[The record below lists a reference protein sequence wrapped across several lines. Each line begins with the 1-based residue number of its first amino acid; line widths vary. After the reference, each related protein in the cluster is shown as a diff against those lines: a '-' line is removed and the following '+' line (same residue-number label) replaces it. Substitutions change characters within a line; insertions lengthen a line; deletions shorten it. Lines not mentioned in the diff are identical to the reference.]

1 MGLKYAEL
9 CTQCGKRRTRHPSG
23 LCCRCQ
29 AHPLA
34 SKCKCCGRLTTR
46 GRDCGTWSR
55 KQRQGDEDLNSAI
68 IVQRKRS
75 TILELRQNGMSFGKI
90 AEAVGLSKSQVYEA
104 YRDMLRLP
112 SSMTPEIVE
121 AMDEDKAKKK

>member
-34 SKCKCCGRLTTR
+34 SKYKC
-46 GRDCGTWSR
+46 R
-55 KQRQGDEDLNSAI
+55 KLLKVDEDLNSAI